1 MVKKCIICDEPA
13 TFCIKDSSEC
23 YCTMCAKE
31 NFNDLSYLLR
41 VEEQARKVKELIKN
55 QLKDNQ

>member
-23 YCTMCAKE
+23 YCTTCAKE

-41 VEEQARKVKELIKN
+41 VENQAKIVKKLIQD
-55 QLKDNQ
+55 QLKNK